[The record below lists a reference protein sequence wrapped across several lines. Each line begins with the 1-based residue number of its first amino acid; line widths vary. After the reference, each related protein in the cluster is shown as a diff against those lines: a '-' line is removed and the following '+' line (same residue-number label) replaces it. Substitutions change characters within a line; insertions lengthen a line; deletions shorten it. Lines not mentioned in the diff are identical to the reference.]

1 MVYNILWRSVKNT
14 GVLYNRPVWTLDLL
28 TELISAPNHPGKP
41 KCPNVGLVML
51 IGLPLN
57 HNTKLYHILSNK
69 CIPNKH
75 PKCQKMPN
83 KSQRPCYL
91 KHFSAEHSGW
101 NAAAHFGFDLLWH
114 WPWKM
119 HLTWV
124 LNIPEAAKDMVGLL
138 WKLCQ
143 NKFAIGAIGNAEHSR
158 ECPNEDDRRP
168 QYNKSNS
175 YAGKHTFGNISY
187 MCTTR
192 DKYFCF
198 AFSLSINRV
207 ITLI

>member
-75 PKCQKMPN
+75 PKCQTNLKDLAISN
-83 KSQRPCYL
+83 ISQQSILVEMQLPISGLIYSDIGLGRCTSPEYL
-91 KHFSAEHSGW
+91 TFQRQPKIWSDFYENCAKTSLQLGQLE
-101 NAAAHFGFDLLWH
+101 
-114 WPWKM
+114 M
-119 HLTWV
+119 
-124 LNIPEAAKDMVGLL
+124 LNIP
-138 WKLCQ
+138 
-143 NKFAIGAIGNAEHSR
+143 GNAQMKMI
-158 ECPNEDDRRP
+158 EDH
-168 QYNKSNS
+168 N
-175 YAGKHTFGNISY
+175 
-187 MCTTR
+187 TT
-192 DKYFCF
+192 K
-198 AFSLSINRV
+198 AIAM
-207 ITLI
+207 